1 MLGIRERV
9 IHVFRSKT
17 FCRTLAKNFIGELF
31 WAVFQNSL
39 VAKKF
44 LGEGWGECQ
53 DDPPKTFCHTV
64 PKIFVGEP
72 FFVSQKF

>member
-1 MLGIRERV
+1 MEIRERV

-17 FCRTLAKNFIGELF
+17 FCRTLAKNFIGELS
-31 WAVFQNSL
+31 WAVFQKVSSSQN
-39 VAKKF
+39 F

-53 DDPPKTFCHTV
+53 DDPPKTFCLTV
-64 PKIFVGEP
+64 PKNFVGEP